1 MCIGMANG
9 GKEPEFISQNILI
22 GDLGRI
28 YIPKE
33 MLKKLNI
40 EKSDELQLTATGN
53 IIVIEKSEGDIECQI
68 KK

>member
-9 GKEPEFISQNILI
+9 GKEFEFINQNVLI

-33 MLKKLNI
+33 MLEKLNI
-40 EKSDELQLTATGN
+40 EKGDELRLTATGN
-53 IIVIEKSEGDIECQI
+53 IIVIEKCEGEEE
-68 KK
+68 

>member
-9 GKEPEFISQNILI
+9 GKEPEFINGNVLM

-33 MLKKLNI
+33 MLEKLNI
-40 EKSDELQLTATGN
+40 EKGDELQLTATGN
-53 IIVIEKSEGDIECQI
+53 IIVIEKCEDEEE
-68 KK
+68 

>member
-9 GKEPEFISQNILI
+9 GKEPEFINQNVLM

-33 MLKKLNI
+33 MLEKLNI
-40 EKSDELQLTATGN
+40 EKGDELRITATGN
-53 IIVIEKSEGDIECQI
+53 IIVIEKCEGEEE
-68 KK
+68 

>member
-1 MCIGMANG
+1 MCLGMANG
-9 GKEPEFISQNILI
+9 GKEPEFINQNVLM

-40 EKSDELQLTATGN
+40 EKGDELRLTATGN
-53 IIVIEKSEGDIECQI
+53 IIVIEKCEGEDE
-68 KK
+68 

>member
-1 MCIGMANG
+1 MCIEMANG
-9 GKEPEFISQNILI
+9 GKEPEFINQNVLM

-40 EKSDELQLTATGN
+40 EKGDELRLTATGN
-53 IIVIEKSEGDIECQI
+53 IIVIEKCEGEEE
-68 KK
+68 

>member
-1 MCIGMANG
+1 MCLGMANG
-9 GKEPEFISQNILI
+9 GKEPEFINQNVLI

-40 EKSDELQLTATGN
+40 AKGDELRLTATGN
-53 IIVIEKSEGDIECQI
+53 IIVIEKCVGEEE
-68 KK
+68 

>member
-9 GKEPEFISQNILI
+9 GKEFEFINQNVLI

-33 MLKKLNI
+33 MLEKLNI
-40 EKSDELQLTATGN
+40 EKGDTLQLTATGN
-53 IIVIEKSEGDIECQI
+53 IIVIEKCEGDEE
-68 KK
+68 